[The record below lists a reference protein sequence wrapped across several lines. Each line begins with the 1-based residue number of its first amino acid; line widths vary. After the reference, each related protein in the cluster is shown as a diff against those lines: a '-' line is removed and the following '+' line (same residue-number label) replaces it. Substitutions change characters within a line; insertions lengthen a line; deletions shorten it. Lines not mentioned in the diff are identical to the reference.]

1 MEASEYAAEIVD
13 WCDVVTEMNSEGK
26 TEEEMLSSLT
36 YMEAP
41 QWALD
46 TLFLS
51 RPLGIIRSN
60 RLERLIG
67 TKTTTK

>member
-1 MEASEYAAEIVD
+1 MKALQYVAEIVD
-13 WCDVVTEMNSEGK
+13 WCDVLTEMSDEGK

-41 QWALD
+41 EWALD

-60 RLERLIG
+60 RVGNLIKI
-67 TKTTTK
+67 TK

>member
-13 WCDVVTEMNSEGK
+13 WCDVVTEMNSEGR

-60 RLERLIG
+60 RLERLIR

>member
-60 RLERLIG
+60 RLERLIR

>member
-1 MEASEYAAEIVD
+1 MRALQYAAELVD
-13 WCDVVTEMNSEGK
+13 WCDVVTEMNGEGR

-41 QWALD
+41 EWALD

-60 RLERLIG
+60 RVKNLI
-67 TKTTTK
+67 KTTK